1 MASQPLP
8 AIEPKKRGR
17 KKGQPR
23 KKHEQSIAPAD
34 VLDYLARNYPLM
46 QIDQIREN
54 VLANILPAQ
63 PPAPYVLDKITHMD
77 KTYYCDSNGS
87 VLDRDAKL
95 VGIMVARPIAPE
107 PTEPIEPSDPSELIG
122 FELAEPNGS
131 EPSEPKRFDGSM
143 EKKIYM
149 FASIIDP

>member
-1 MASQPLP
+1 
-8 AIEPKKRGR
+8 
-17 KKGQPR
+17 
-23 KKHEQSIAPAD
+23 
-34 VLDYLARNYPLM
+34 M

-95 VGIMVARPIAPE
+95 VGIMVARPIAPAPSE
-107 PTEPIEPSDPSELIG
+107 SSEPIEPSDPSDLTKPSELNG
-122 FELAEPNGS
+122 FEPAEPNGS
-131 EPSEPKRFDGSM
+131 EPSEPNGSDGSM
-143 EKKIYM
+143 GKKIYM